1 MATCI
6 GLLSRARLD
15 EALGLAVR
23 TRPTWLVPT
32 ICILSSFYATAPP
45 AVSGR
50 RQLSSLGDSWMQAG
64 MATAYEDISRKTAVS
79 TLVSAEVSGRR
90 TRQDLR

>member
-1 MATCI
+1 MAACI
-6 GLLSRARLD
+6 GPLSQARLD

-23 TRPTWLVPT
+23 TRPTWLVPI

-50 RQLSSLGDSWMQAG
+50 RQLSSLGHAWMQDR
-64 MATAYEDISRKTAVS
+64 MAIVNEEISKKTAVS
-79 TLVSAEVSGRR
+79 TLVS
-90 TRQDLR
+90 D